1 MLKCGVCLWCF
12 RSFALAK
19 SGVVL
24 TTKTLGGRAPEAVT
38 WLSFC
43 SVLVVKESI
52 QEEVDGVRKMVDGRK
67 MFVESL
73 GGMSLGRV
81 CFVAHKAYESLL
93 RKQSSESVTLLR
105 RA

>member
-19 SGVVL
+19 SGVVFS
-24 TTKTLGGRAPEAVT
+24 TTKTLGGRVPETVT

-43 SVLVVKESI
+43 SMLVVKESI
-52 QEEVDGVRKMVDGRK
+52 QEEVDGAATVE

-93 RKQSSESVTLLR
+93 RKQSSESVTFR
-105 RA
+105 RCA